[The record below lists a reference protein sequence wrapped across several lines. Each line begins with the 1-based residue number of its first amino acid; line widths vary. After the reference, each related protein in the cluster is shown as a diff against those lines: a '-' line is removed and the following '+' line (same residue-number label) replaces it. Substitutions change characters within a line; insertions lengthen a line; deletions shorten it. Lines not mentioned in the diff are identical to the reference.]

1 MKKWTIKEL
10 NAIDNITFAKTL
22 LSERKDA
29 LTYYSPLAKKLSEAI
44 AELNGI
50 SESRRQLQEKESNN
64 EVSSEEDKWF
74 IDCAEER

>member
-29 LTYYSPLAKKLSEAI
+29 LTYYSSLAKKLSEAI
-44 AELNGI
+44 AELNSI
-50 SESRRQLQEKESNN
+50 SESRRQLQEKESKLVKT
-64 EVSSEEDKWF
+64 EIPQYEATRRLD
-74 IDCAEER
+74 

>member
-44 AELNGI
+44 AE
-50 SESRRQLQEKESNN
+50 STTPSKS
-64 EVSSEEDKWF
+64 
-74 IDCAEER
+74 IDYGRGLCQQALVDYPKP